1 MVIPPRPVA
10 MLVVGLVAVGPPHPQ
25 AKAEPPP
32 PAPVTLDRD
41 RVTIPP
47 GPRSRRDTVES
58 LARLVNAQ
66 LLWPPDTADSV
77 VDAAM
82 NGVPIEQALPRL
94 LEGLDWTV
102 VWQPAP
108 STDRMR
114 WHPVDIRI
122 GASSAH
128 TSVPSAAPTV
138 SRHAEERPN
147 SLEHLFDRLRRAED
161 EHARRALADEMAA
174 AALTSAEAHVAV
186 ARWLDLSEP
195 DHVRAVAIEV
205 ASRRADAELLM
216 RLEQQHREQDDAIG
230 YNNVLELIRRARS
243 VEAVPALVT
252 WADEIEAQP
261 ASPRARAALQGLA
274 SVGSGP
280 SVDFILDRFASAS
293 TEAREALRDALLA
306 AAPTSMALSALRSAA
321 EGRRGANRD
330 EVRLA
335 ALDSLA
341 RFPDSL
347 TVDLVRRLANGDPS
361 PAVRGRAA
369 QLVAAWMDRPPS
381 SWPTAR

>member
-1 MVIPPRPVA
+1 MPPRPVV
-10 MLVVGLVAVGPPHPQ
+10 MLVAGLVAVGAPHQQ
-25 AKAEPPP
+25 AEAEPPP
-32 PAPVTLDRD
+32 AAVTLDRD
-41 RVTIPP
+41 CVTIPP

-77 VDAAM
+77 VEAAM

-102 VWQPAP
+102 VWQPVS

-114 WHPVDIRI
+114 WQPVEIRI

-128 TSVPSAAPTV
+128 TAVPSAAPIV
-138 SRHAEERPN
+138 SSRAEERPD
-147 SLEHLFDRLRRAED
+147 SLEHLFDRLRRAAD
-161 EHARRALADEMAA
+161 ERARRALADEIAA
-174 AALTSAEAHVAV
+174 AALTSAEARMAAAH
-186 ARWLDLSEP
+186 WLDLSEP

-205 ASRRADAELLM
+205 ASRRADAALLKQ
-216 RLEQQHREQDDAIG
+216 LEHHHREQGDVNSYG
-230 YNNVLELIRRARS
+230 NVLELIRRARS
-243 VEAVPALVT
+243 DEAVPALIT
-252 WADEIEAQP
+252 WAGEIEAQP

-280 SVDFILDRFASAS
+280 SVDFILDRFESAS

-306 AAPTSMALSALRSAA
+306 AAPTSTALSALRSAA
-321 EGRRGANRD
+321 EGRRGANSD
-330 EVRLA
+330 EVRLT
-335 ALDSLA
+335 ALESLA

-347 TVDLVRRLANGDPS
+347 TVDLVRRMANGDPS

-369 QLVAAWMDRPPS
+369 QLVEAWMDRPPS